1 MFSTL
6 KYVLWVLIIE
16 SVVCAFELSALPLN
30 QLFLFIM
37 FEFCDDWT
45 WVIAVV
51 LVSDPMHAVKSDI
64 L

>member
-30 QLFLFIM
+30 QLFLFICSNFAM
-37 FEFCDDWT
+37 
-45 WVIAVV
+45 IGRG
-51 LVSDPMHAVKSDI
+51 
-64 L
+64 